1 MIKKFL
7 LAICVAIPAVI
18 CAQTAKFGTV
28 DVEAIIPNMPEYA
41 QANAHLQEATNK
53 YESEYK
59 TLQDEMNKK
68 MAEFQQLS
76 NDANTPQAIKD
87 RRVQEI
93 QELDERAKQFLAT
106 ARQHLESQNAQ
117 LMQPIQEKMI
127 NAIKQVGAENGF
139 TMIFPVGAAIY
150 ESTDV
155 VDVTPLVKAKLGI
168 Q

>member
-28 DVEAIIPNMPEYA
+28 DVEAIIPNMPEYT
-41 QANAHLQEATNK
+41 QANTQLQEATNK

-76 NDANTPQAIKD
+76 NDANTPQSIKD

-93 QELDERAKQFLAT
+93 QEMDERAKQFLAT
-106 ARQHLESQNAQ
+106 ARQDLERQNA
-117 LMQPIQEKMI
+117 
-127 NAIKQVGAENGF
+127 
-139 TMIFPVGAAIY
+139 
-150 ESTDV
+150 
-155 VDVTPLVKAKLGI
+155 
-168 Q
+168 

>member
-28 DVEAIIPNMPEYA
+28 DVEAIIPNMPEYT
-41 QANAHLQEATNK
+41 QANTQLQEATNK

-76 NDANTPQAIKD
+76 NDANTPQSIKD

-93 QELDERAKQFLAT
+93 QEMDERAKQFLAT
-106 ARQHLESQNAQ
+106 ARQDLERQNAQ

-139 TMIFPVGAAIY
+139 TMIFPVGTAIY

-155 VDVTPLVKAKLGI
+155 VDVTPMVKAKLGI

>member
-7 LAICVAIPAVI
+7 LAICVAIPALVS
-18 CAQTAKFGTV
+18 AQTAKFGIV
-28 DVEAIIPNMPEYA
+28 DAESIIVAMPEYT
-41 QANAHLQEATNK
+41 QANNQLQEASAK

-59 TLQDEMNKK
+59 TLQVEMNKK

-76 NDANTPQAIKD
+76 QDPNTPQSIKD

-93 QELDERAKQFLAT
+93 QEMEERAQQFRNTAT
-106 ARQHLESQNAQ
+106 QDLQRQNAQ
-117 LMQPIQEKMI
+117 LLQPIQEKLT
-127 NAIKQVGAENGF
+127 NAVKQVGAENGF
-139 TMIFPVGAAIY
+139 TMIFPIGVSIY

-155 VDVTPLVKAKLGI
+155 VDVTPMVKTKLGI

>member
-7 LAICVAIPAVI
+7 LAICVAIPAMI
-18 CAQTAKFGTV
+18 SAQTAKFGTV
-28 DVEAIIPNMPEYA
+28 DVEAIIPNMPEYT
-41 QANAHLQEATNK
+41 QANTQLQEATTK

-76 NDANTPQAIKD
+76 NDPNTPQSIKD

-93 QELDERAKQFLAT
+93 QEMDERAKQFLAT
-106 ARQHLESQNAQ
+106 ARQDLDRQNAQ
-117 LMQPIQEKMI
+117 LMQPIQEKMV

-139 TMIFPVGAAIY
+139 TMIFPIGAAVY

-155 VDVTPLVKAKLGI
+155 IDVTPLVKAKLGI